1 MFRVPLF
8 FRFLVSRETRCF
20 SKDFFLNNNDNNSSS
35 NGGIFRSSEYILR
48 IYDRSAQLYFL
59 DTNITNGSTNG
70 LRFLEDFVFGYKK
83 GSKNKWGNL
92 ISRYN
97 SRPIFQ
103 TKKRRK
109 RLLYFQKVV
118 EHRSKVFQNFYP

>member
-20 SKDFFLNNNDNNSSS
+20 SKDFFFNNNDNNSSS
-35 NGGIFRSSEYILR
+35 IFRSSEYILR

-59 DTNITNGSTNG
+59 DTNITNGLTNG

-97 SRPIFQ
+97 SRPIFHRNEENVYYIS
-103 TKKRRK
+103 KKLWNIDRK
-109 RLLYFQKVV
+109 Y
-118 EHRSKVFQNFYP
+118 SKTFIRN

>member
-20 SKDFFLNNNDNNSSS
+20 SKDFFFNNNDNNSSS

-83 GSKNKWGNL
+83 RTKNKWGNL

-97 SRPIFQ
+97 SRPIFH
-103 TKKRRK
+103 RRK